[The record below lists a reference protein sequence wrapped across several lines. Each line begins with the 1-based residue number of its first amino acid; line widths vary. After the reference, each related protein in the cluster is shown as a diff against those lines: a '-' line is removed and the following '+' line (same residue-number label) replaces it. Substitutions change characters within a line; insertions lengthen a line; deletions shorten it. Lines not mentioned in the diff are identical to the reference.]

1 MKEKMIKKMNRTKA
15 TTLWHLLR
23 KRWTVNAVSEDEFLE
38 RWGDLFRFVHL
49 GWLEIM
55 PLPLGWMVTFNIS
68 GEPFGGFTR
77 YCGSTLTV
85 HTDTELEDFIEKIPS
100 TGFIFTEE

>member
-1 MKEKMIKKMNRTKA
+1 MKEMSKKVAKTKA
-15 TTLWHLLR
+15 RMLASLLHR
-23 KRWTVNAVSEDEFLE
+23 RWTPEILTEEEFLNQ
-38 RWGDLFRFVHL
+38 WGDIFKFVHL

-55 PLPLGWMVTFNIS
+55 PFPIGWMVSFDIS
-68 GEPFGGFTR
+68 GTPWGGFTR
-77 YCGSTLTV
+77 YCGSTLIV